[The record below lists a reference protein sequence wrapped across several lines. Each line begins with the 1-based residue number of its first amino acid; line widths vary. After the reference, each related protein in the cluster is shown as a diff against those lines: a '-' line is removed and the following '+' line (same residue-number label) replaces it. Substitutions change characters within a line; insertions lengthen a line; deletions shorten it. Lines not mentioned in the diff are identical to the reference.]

1 MLLRSGTGLTMAL
14 HSRHSI
20 VIFMQLVA
28 GTAGFG
34 SHSPGSG
41 TDLTINLT
49 PTLIQSALVILVR
62 VGCRQSKSGLYP
74 AQLSDPTSNRPAS
87 AKYTVQVWVQV
98 HKRNV
103 IVLFC
108 LPSKSIFIFFP
119 FSKSSKT
126 LCIKTPEGANRKFIQ
141 AVKPFIRVLRLS
153 ILQILKSMH
162 ICLNFHQN
170 VTFANLIRE
179 SMKYNVH
186 TFIPNTF

>member
-1 MLLRSGTGLTMAL
+1 MAL
-14 HSRHSI
+14 HSRHSNLW
-20 VIFMQLVA
+20 Q
-28 GTAGFG
+28 GS

-62 VGCRQSKSGLYP
+62 VGCRQSKSGLHP

-87 AKYTVQVWVQV
+87 AKYTVQVWV